1 MTTLYLV
8 LEVSALLL
16 VIVLPLAGPKK
27 KKITKTA
34 PAEISEWAID
44 ENGDLQH
51 FVKEEPDHHP
61 VR

>member
-27 KKITKTA
+27 KKIKKIA
-34 PAEISEWAID
+34 PIEISEWAID
-44 ENGDLQH
+44 ENGSLEH
-51 FVKEEPDHHP
+51 YVKEEPDHHH
-61 VR
+61 VK

>member
-8 LEVSALLL
+8 LEISALLL

-27 KKITKTA
+27 KKEKKIS
-34 PAEISEWAID
+34 PIEISEWAID
-44 ENGDLQH
+44 ENGDLQKFINPEH
-51 FVKEEPDHHP
+51 DHHP